1 MFDLLD
7 NVYVYLFIFILIITT
22 INSFIKRNIE
32 MRREI
37 KEYPIKEYVNKVIS
51 SVNKMDGG
59 QFEDFMSFIF
69 EEMGYN
75 VRQTPKTRD
84 GGKDLILN
92 TKDGKIYVEIK
103 RYASKNLISSSLI
116 LKLIGSAV
124 SDGVDKCIFLTTS
137 GYTNDAMEVA
147 KKSKVD
153 IKLIDIDGFI
163 DMVKSC
169 RADKVLSYL
178 GY

>member
-1 MFDLLD
+1 MLD
-7 NVYVYLFIFILIITT
+7 NVYIYLFIFILIITS
-22 INSFIKRNIE
+22 INSLIRRNID

-37 KEYPIKEYVNKVIS
+37 KEYPVKEYVNKVIS
-51 SVNKMDGG
+51 SVNRMDGG

-69 EEMGYN
+69 GELGYS
-75 VRQTPKTRD
+75 VKQTPKTRD

-92 TKDGKIYVEIK
+92 TSDGKVYVEIK
-103 RYASKNLISSSLI
+103 RYASKNLVSSSLV

-124 SDGVDKCIFLTTS
+124 SDGVNKCIFLTTS
-137 GYTNDAMEVA
+137 GYTGDAIETA
-147 KKSKVD
+147 RKSKVD

-163 DMVKSC
+163 DMVKDC
-169 RADKVLSYL
+169 RSDRILNYL

>member
-1 MFDLLD
+1 MLD
-7 NVYVYLFIFILIITT
+7 NVYLYIFIFILIITT
-22 INSFIKRNIE
+22 INAAIKRNID

-51 SVNKMDGG
+51 SVNRMDGG

-69 EEMGYN
+69 EEIGYS
-75 VRQTPKTRD
+75 VKQTPKTRD

-92 TKDGKIYVEIK
+92 TKDGKVYVEIK
-103 RYASKNLISSSLI
+103 RYSSKNLISSSLI

-124 SDGVDKCIFLTTS
+124 SDGVNKCIFLTTS
-137 GYTNDAMEVA
+137 GYTKDAIETA
-147 KKSKVD
+147 RKSKVD

-163 DMVKSC
+163 DMVKDC
-169 RADKVLSYL
+169 RSDRVLNYL